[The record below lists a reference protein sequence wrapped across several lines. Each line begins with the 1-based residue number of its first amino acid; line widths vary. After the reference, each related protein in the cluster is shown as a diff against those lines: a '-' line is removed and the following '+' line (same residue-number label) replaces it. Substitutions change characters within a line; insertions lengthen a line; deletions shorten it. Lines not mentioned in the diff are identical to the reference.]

1 MKNNNSGCIILS
13 VFIFAI
19 LAICLVPLCFI
30 WSLNTLFNFNI
41 EYSFVNFMAA
51 LILCSIFSGKNVK
64 TSKSD

>member
-1 MKNNNSGCIILS
+1 MKNKNNGCIILS

>member
-1 MKNNNSGCIILS
+1 MKNNTGC
-13 VFIFAI
+13 FIFFAI
-19 LAICLVPLCFI
+19 IFLLLAICLVPLCFI

-51 LILCSIFSGKNVK
+51 LILCSIFSGQKNVK